1 MEKSEC
7 LKCGLISFWFSYTL
21 YPSYCSHANIYQER
35 IDAFLDGIDSEMEKN
50 TWKEITINIESI
62 DVF

>member
-1 MEKSEC
+1 M
-7 LKCGLISFWFSYTL
+7 
-21 YPSYCSHANIYQER
+21 N
-35 IDAFLDGIDSEMEKN
+35 AFLDGIDSEMEKN